1 MMPRYVLGT
10 GFDSHSEWKETSRLV
25 RDRDR
30 KVYCLFCLLAC
41 SEQGIV
47 GLGKLLNCLIKLTC
61 SLRTLE
67 NRFFNFSYHIS
78 LSLRFIQA
86 FSSLVFRSLNPNPS

>member
-41 SEQGIV
+41 SEQGIF
-47 GLGKLLNCLIKLTC
+47 GLGKLLNCLIKLNC
-61 SLRTLE
+61 SVRTIE
-67 NRFFNFSYHIS
+67 IRSFNFSIHII

-86 FSSLVFRSLNPNPS
+86 RSESLI